1 MIKRE
6 IVDQLVDSW
15 AYLEGNTEHWQS
27 TDIGGPIEIEEP
39 CCHIFVF
46 HESLPPWHIGHTYKC
61 GACGEL
67 KVVHDID
74 LCNYVPSGYNLSK
87 QGPPPHL
94 HYNDGSMRRFGRQLG
109 FAPPKSMDETLRE
122 IDGVELGRAKRIA
135 QHILRDF
142 ND

>member
-1 MIKRE
+1 MKRE

-15 AYLEGNTEHWQS
+15 AYLEADAEHWQT
-27 TDIGGPIEIEEP
+27 TDIGGPLEIEEP
-39 CCHIFVF
+39 CHHIFVF

-74 LCNYVPSGYNLSK
+74 LYRYVPAGYSLQK

-109 FAPPKSMDETLRE
+109 FAPPQTMAECIAE
-122 IDGVELGRAKRIA
+122 IDGLESRYAERIA
-135 QHILRDF
+135 QHILRSF
-142 ND
+142 